1 VTSPAGPLELRW
13 RRILTITGL
22 LLAVGLVVAM
32 WASAEPFDPDGY
44 GPGQDARA
52 YWEAPMAAPYLPG
65 SVGHEGAYLYSPA
78 FLQLMTPLRLL
89 PFPAFVGV
97 WTVLLLAV
105 LFWLSGPLLFGPMVV
120 LCFPELWGG
129 NITILLAAAV
139 VLGFRRAGTWALPIL
154 TKVTPALGLL
164 WFAARREWRPLLEA
178 GLVTALIVVVSAV
191 LAPGLWSDW
200 LHLLASSTES
210 STVSGSVPVPL
221 LLRLPVAAVLIA
233 WAAARDRRW
242 LLPIGVLLA
251 MPVIWWGSFALLAGS
266 VALERRHIE
275 TRLLALLSRGERERR
290 DAVPGSATAPTGG

>member
-1 VTSPAGPLELRW
+1 MTSPAGPLELRW

-78 FLQLMTPLRLL
+78 FLQLLTPLRLL

>member
-1 VTSPAGPLELRW
+1 MTSPAGPLELRW
-13 RRILTITGL
+13 RRILTIAGL

-78 FLQLMTPLRLL
+78 FLQLLTPLRLL

-191 LAPGLWSDW
+191 LAPGLWGDW

-233 WAAARDRRW
+233 WAASRDRRW

-266 VALERRHIE
+266 VALERRRIE

>member
-78 FLQLMTPLRLL
+78 FLQLLTPLRLL

>member
-1 VTSPAGPLELRW
+1 MTSPAGPLELRW
-13 RRILTITGL
+13 RRILTIAGL

-78 FLQLMTPLRLL
+78 FLQLLTPLRLL

-290 DAVPGSATAPTGG
+290 DAVPGSATAPAGG

>member
-1 VTSPAGPLELRW
+1 
-13 RRILTITGL
+13 L

-191 LAPGLWSDW
+191 LAPGLWDDW

-290 DAVPGSATAPTGG
+290 DAVPGSATAPAGG